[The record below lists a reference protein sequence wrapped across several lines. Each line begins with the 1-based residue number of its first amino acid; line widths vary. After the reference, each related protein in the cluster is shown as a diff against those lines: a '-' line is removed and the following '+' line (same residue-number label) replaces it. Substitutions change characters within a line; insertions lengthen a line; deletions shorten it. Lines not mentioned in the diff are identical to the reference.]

1 MACFLVPATEAAVTT
16 IAEHIVRRGK
26 KSIVRHRS
34 LPVKRAERHRFS
46 HKLKWLNNMLWGGSA
61 LLAFEHIWH
70 GEVVP
75 WFPFL
80 TAAGNP
86 EDAMAM
92 LHEMAT
98 TGVTMAVLVT
108 AVWAGMV
115 AVSNVIEKRPVIGM
129 KKGDLRM
136 TLLTAAI
143 AAIIATIVWYFK
155 DGSNKMRIG
164 TLSLMYW
171 GATLMWLVDAVY
183 EYIELKSSIF
193 YTGTGG
199 HAQ

>member
-16 IAEHIVRRGK
+16 IAEHIVKGK
-26 KSIVRHRS
+26 EEHSEAQELTCEESRKT
-34 LPVKRAERHRFS
+34 PFS

-115 AVSNVIEKRPVIGM
+115 AVSNVIEKRSVIGM
-129 KKGDLRM
+129 RKE
-136 TLLTAAI
+136 
-143 AAIIATIVWYFK
+143 
-155 DGSNKMRIG
+155 S
-164 TLSLMYW
+164 
-171 GATLMWLVDAVY
+171 
-183 EYIELKSSIF
+183 
-193 YTGTGG
+193 
-199 HAQ
+199 